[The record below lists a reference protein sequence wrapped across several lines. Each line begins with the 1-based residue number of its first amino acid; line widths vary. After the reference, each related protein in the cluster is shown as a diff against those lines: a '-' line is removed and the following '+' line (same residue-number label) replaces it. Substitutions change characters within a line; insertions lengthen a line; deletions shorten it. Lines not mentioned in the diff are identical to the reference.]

1 MASNRRRPNRNAA
14 KRRDVQTLARFVPLS
29 IMLEIVNGLILC
41 AMSMFA
47 YSATA
52 IRNTS
57 HEPKEPRAS
66 SRACPLLPS
75 LQLPISVHELNKP
88 LANRVYHNNYA
99 CPRGREIPQNQRKYG
114 SVALVG
120 DVPSARD
127 FIYIL
132 NILRHGVGS

>member
-1 MASNRRRPNRNAA
+1 
-14 KRRDVQTLARFVPLS
+14 
-29 IMLEIVNGLILC
+29 
-41 AMSMFA
+41 MSMFA

-88 LANRVYHNNYA
+88 LANRV
-99 CPRGREIPQNQRKYG
+99 
-114 SVALVG
+114 
-120 DVPSARD
+120 
-127 FIYIL
+127 
-132 NILRHGVGS
+132 